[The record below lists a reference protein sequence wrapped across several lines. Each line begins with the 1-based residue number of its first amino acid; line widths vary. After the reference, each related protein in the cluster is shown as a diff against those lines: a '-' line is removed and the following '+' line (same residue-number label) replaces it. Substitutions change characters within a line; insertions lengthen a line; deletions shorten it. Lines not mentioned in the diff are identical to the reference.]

1 MDAKTSNMT
10 ISENMKPYIYTM
22 VDGESIE
29 DKANIFMIIG
39 MFAAQTISLEK
50 AAELMGKSV
59 WDFIEILKKYHIPW
73 GEYTEESKQMD
84 DIALMKLAGGIYV

>member
-1 MDAKTSNMT
+1 MDTKTSNMI

-39 MFAAQTISLEK
+39 TFAAQTISLE
-50 AAELMGKSV
+50 
-59 WDFIEILKKYHIPW
+59 
-73 GEYTEESKQMD
+73 
-84 DIALMKLAGGIYV
+84 